1 MVATLIRLKLAL
13 AANSFRR
20 SAWQVVGTLFM
31 LLYGLG
37 MTSLLVTALVV
48 SGSPAAGLALETR
61 HTVSV
66 LLGAAVLLL
75 WLLIP
80 LFLTGRDSLMD
91 PRHFVTTAVPR
102 RSLVT
107 GLVLCGLLSLGALL
121 TVVWLLGHVLYW
133 RAEPAAMITA
143 AVSAPILLVTFS
155 LVSQAVTTTA
165 SAWLDGRRFRDLMAV
180 TGLGLAILVWPAST
194 LVQDAFG
201 SLAEA
206 LPTVTRVIS
215 YTPLG
220 AGTALPGDV
229 AAGDWGGFLIHL
241 LILAGTAG
249 AAVLVI
255 RAGLVKITERPGSA
269 TVRRGAAQQGR
280 LGLFALLPDRPW
292 AAVAAR
298 ALTYWL
304 KDPRYGGSLV
314 VVPGLVILVTV
325 MHLQT
330 GQTGFL
336 YALGPFLAFTLGF
349 AISADVAYDHTAF
362 SLHVTSGVRGID
374 DRFGRAFALLVFALP
389 ATLLA
394 AVIPALIAEGAMQ
407 VLLTTGLSLGALFTA
422 VGVSLVVSARFT
434 YPVPR
439 PGESPF
445 KQPQGAMGRV
455 MAVQL
460 LSMLA
465 IVVLMIPELAGWIAW
480 LVVDIAWIGV
490 LTGILAVL
498 KGAALLT
505 AGLVLGA
512 RIYDRSQPELFQQ
525 VRAHA

>member
-1 MVATLIRLKLAL
+1 MVATLIRLKLSL
-13 AANSFRR
+13 AGNSFRR
-20 SAWQVVGTLFM
+20 SAWQIVGTLFM

-37 MTSLLVTALVV
+37 MTGLVVTGLVV
-48 SGSPAAGLALETR
+48 SGSPASGVDLETR
-61 HTVSV
+61 HMASV
-66 LLGAAVLLL
+66 LIGAAVLLL
-75 WLLIP
+75 WLLVP
-80 LFLTGRDSLMD
+80 LFLTGGDSLMD
-91 PRHFVTTAVPR
+91 PQHFVTFTVPR
-102 RSLVT
+102 RRLIV
-107 GLVLCGLLSLGALL
+107 GLVLCGLLSIGALL
-121 TVVWLLGHVLYW
+121 TAVWLIGHVLHW
-133 RAEPAAMITA
+133 RAEPAAMVTA
-143 AVSAPILLVTFS
+143 AVSAPVLLVTFA
-155 LVSQAVTTTA
+155 LASQAVTTAA
-165 SAWLDGRRFRDLMAV
+165 SAWLGGRGFRDLMAIV
-180 TGLGLAILVWPAST
+180 GLGLAMLIWPAMTVVSNT
-194 LVQDAFG
+194 FG
-201 SLAEA
+201 SFSEA
-206 LPTVTRVIS
+206 LPVVTRIIS

-229 AAGDWGGFLIHL
+229 AAGDWGSFLLHL

-255 RAGLVKITERPGSA
+255 RAGLVAITERPRGAKSRRREA
-269 TVRRGAAQQGR
+269 KQGRRG
-280 LGLFALLPDRPW
+280 LFSVFPDRPW

-314 VVPGLVILVTV
+314 VVPGLVILVVV

-330 GQTGFL
+330 GQTGVL
-336 YALGPFLAFTLGF
+336 YALGPFIAFTLGF

-362 SLHVTSGVRGID
+362 SLHVTAGVRGVD
-374 DRFGRAFALLVFALP
+374 DRLGRAVGLLVFALP

-394 AVIPALIAEGAMQ
+394 ALLPTVLAGGAMQ
-407 VLLTTGLSLGALFTA
+407 VLLVTGLSLGGLFTA

-465 IVVLMIPELAGWIAW
+465 IVVLMIPELVGWIVW
-480 LVVDIAWIGV
+480 LVTDITWVGA
-490 LTGILAVL
+490 LSAAVGAA
-498 KGAALLT
+498 KGASLLC
-505 AGLVLGA
+505 AGLLLGA